1 MVRVYVLE
9 NGVTNDPEV
18 ARKEKVVG
26 EFEID

>member
-1 MVRVYVLE
+1 MKLYVLL

>member
-1 MVRVYVLE
+1 MKLYVLL

-18 ARKEKVVG
+18 VRKEKVIG

>member
-1 MVRVYVLE
+1 MTKVYVLL

>member
-1 MVRVYVLE
+1 MKVYVLL